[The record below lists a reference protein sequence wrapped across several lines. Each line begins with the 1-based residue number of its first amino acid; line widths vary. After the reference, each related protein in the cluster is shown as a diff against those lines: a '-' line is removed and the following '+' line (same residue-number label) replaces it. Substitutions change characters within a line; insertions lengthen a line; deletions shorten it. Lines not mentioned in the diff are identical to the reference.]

1 MSRKSSNLAC
11 DINIL
16 LEVLQKR
23 KYTFLNMFT
32 PISAE
37 RSGTAGL
44 LRLVN
49 DTLEKVSELK
59 DLLSSLHF
67 RVISF
72 EKWQRKKQGIRGMH
86 FLKTY
91 DL

>member
-1 MSRKSSNLAC
+1 
-11 DINIL
+11 
-16 LEVLQKR
+16 
-23 KYTFLNMFT
+23 MFT

-72 EKWQRKKQGIRGMH
+72 EKWQRKNRVSEVCIFK
-86 FLKTY
+86 KTY
-91 DL
+91 DLWLKC